1 MNKKLYVG
9 NLSYNTV
16 ESQLR
21 TMFEEAGEV
30 VEVTILQDQYSGR
43 SRGFGFVEMVDEA
56 TAEQA
61 VNLCNGKELDGRALK
76 VAEAKPRRQRD
87 DRDDRG
93 YGGGGS
99 RW

>member
-9 NLSYNTV
+9 NLSYNTE

-21 TMFEEAGEV
+21 TMFAEAGEV

-43 SRGFGFVEMVDEA
+43 SRGFGFVEMVDEE
-56 TAEQA
+56 TAQKA
-61 VNLCNGKELDGRALK
+61 VDLCNGKELDGRALK

-87 DRDDRG
+87 DRG
-93 YGGGGS
+93 YGGGGGSS